1 MKTFWILCICFIGFG
16 IQASAQKIVVDS
28 SFANAYKKSPN
39 TMLLEQPPVEEE
51 KIESFGDLVEKIGEG
66 IWTRLKY
73 RLNLEGVQESLEA
86 KKEKY
91 TGGRD
96 GEEEEKSPPE
106 G

>member
-1 MKTFWILCICFIGFG
+1 MKTFCMLCICFIGF
-16 IQASAQKIVVDS
+16 ISHTSAQKIVVDS
-28 SFANAYKKSPN
+28 SFANAYKKTPN
-39 TMLLEQPPVEEE
+39 TTVKEQPPVEE
-51 KIESFGDLVEKIGEG
+51 KIESFGNLVEKIGEG

-96 GEEEEKSPPE
+96 EEEEEKTGS
-106 G
+106 